1 MVVEVTTK
9 LLPSNQKNITTIYDS
24 KKHVSGTIETEEDP

>member
-9 LLPSNQKNITTIYDS
+9 LLPSNQKSMIV